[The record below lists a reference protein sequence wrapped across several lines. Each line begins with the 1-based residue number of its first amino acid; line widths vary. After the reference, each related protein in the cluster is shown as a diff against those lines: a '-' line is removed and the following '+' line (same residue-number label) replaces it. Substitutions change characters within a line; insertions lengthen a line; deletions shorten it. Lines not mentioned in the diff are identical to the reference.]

1 MTERTTLEAWGADL
15 GKAVRNS
22 GNPIEAITTLPM
34 PPDRTEVKVTKTTT
48 TTPHKTVIDYRTE
61 RVAEE
66 TDPNGKSLNEPG
78 AKGDAGKLLPALVL
92 GDFARALIQVAEV
105 GTYGAK
111 KYTAHG
117 WLTVPNGIERYEE
130 AMMRHWLKEK
140 AGEDTDP
147 DTGLLHL
154 SHICWNVLA
163 ILELT
168 LRGKND

>member
-1 MTERTTLEAWGADL
+1 MVDKFMNRECLL
-15 GKAVRNS
+15 GGGLSWSEPGQVFGDQSALLNR
-22 GNPIEAITTLPM
+22 ET
-34 PPDRTEVKVTKTTT
+34 KVTKTTT
-48 TTPHKTVIDYRTE
+48 TTPHKTEIDYRTE
-61 RVAEE
+61 PTE

-92 GDFARALIQVAEV
+92 GDFARALIQVSEV

-147 DTGLLHL
+147 DTGLLHQAHL
-154 SHICWNVLA
+154 AWNALA
-163 ILELT
+163 RLDLM
-168 LRGKND
+168 LREQEAKQ